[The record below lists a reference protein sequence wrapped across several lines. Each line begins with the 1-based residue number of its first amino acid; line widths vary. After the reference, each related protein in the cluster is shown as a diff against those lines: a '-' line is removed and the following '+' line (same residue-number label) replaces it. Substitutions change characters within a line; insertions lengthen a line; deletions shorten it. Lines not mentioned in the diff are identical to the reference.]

1 MARSCPKHRR
11 KPDNAVLSSVLEIPC
26 AEIARVRS
34 AFFTGIS
41 SAGGTTSP
49 KKNFF
54 SISDFPIRF
63 TLALVVKANFNETK
77 GDFYDDFQELRF
89 KNSGSCSHC
98 AVTATP
104 SDFTCSGGRQGRCR
118 HLYKMGNRRDRS
130 HGSRNTVAACGSRAK
145 YYSHGGLHRRGR
157 PRAFLRGG
165 SLSKGERQ
173 QTNYAALANLSSL
186 CG

>member
-77 GDFYDDFQELRF
+77 GQTSMMIF
-89 KNSGSCSHC
+89 KNY
-98 AVTATP
+98 V
-104 SDFTCSGGRQGRCR
+104 
-118 HLYKMGNRRDRS
+118 
-130 HGSRNTVAACGSRAK
+130 SRILVAAVIVLSLLLLQTSHARAGDKADVVTFTKWVTGPSRR
-145 YYSHGGLHRRGR
+145 SFREGQTMRRALVCL
-157 PRAFLRGG
+157 RA
-165 SLSKGERQ
+165 
-173 QTNYAALANLSSL
+173 
-186 CG
+186 